1 MKSAK
6 RQLELVDP
14 AYFAAPPYALTLGPE
29 VCDLCTDA
37 GFEPDPEQALALD
50 VLFAED
56 EHGLPAIFELAAVVA
71 RQNLKALA
79 TTTPLL
85 TERGW
90 STMGDVAV

>member
-56 EHGLPAIFELAAVVA
+56 EHGLITAAY
-71 RQNLKALA
+71 
-79 TTTPLL
+79 
-85 TERGW
+85 
-90 STMGDVAV
+90 GDD